1 MRSHE
6 LGFSSS
12 WKMLTRDKGWVKPL
26 LVLTLVG
33 WIPVLGQIA
42 LLGYGFEWARL
53 TAWGVDS
60 APKQSGVKYGK
71 VLRTGAVTFLVAL
84 SMSVVL
90 SLLNML
96 IFGAAMPASAFPGL
110 SGVSAQGDAFAML
123 YGGRSIALYLILLVV
138 NLLFGTFISVAMMR
152 ATIYDGF
159 AAGWRLDRIFQMIGR
174 DVAGFF
180 KVYWVSLVAG
190 VVNWLYS
197 VAVSFLALL
206 VALGGVVGFAY
217 MAPSLAN
224 GDTADLVDTVVYALV
239 QMGPAP
245 VLAIVLIALVLA
257 FAGGV
262 IGTAMELVTINA
274 VGQWF
279 CRFDVGRWGVSS
291 DPLPDGVPVEPVSTA
306 PSAADAPAG
315 PATSPVEPAEP
326 AAPATPAAPADAPAA
341 PGDAPVTPV
350 DAPAAPADA
359 PATPADAPSAPAA
372 DPAEAGESADAPA
385 EPAAAGSSPEPAA
398 PETTVVDDGHPMGP
412 LVGAPAAKSSE
423 PERVEK
429 AEKVEKDDHG
439 PWDEVLRP
447 EEFNKSKGDGE

>member
-26 LVLTLVG
+26 LVLTLIG

-279 CRFDVGRWGVSS
+279 CRFDVGRWGVSG
-291 DPLPDGVPVEPVSTA
+291 DPLPDGVPGEPVSPA
-306 PSAADAPAG
+306 PSAAG
-315 PATSPVEPAEP
+315 GSATSPVEPAEP
-326 AAPATPAAPADAPAA
+326 AAPATTAAPADVTPTPVDVPAAPADAS
-341 PGDAPVTPV
+341 VT
-350 DAPAAPADA
+350 
-359 PATPADAPSAPAA
+359 PAA

-385 EPAAAGSSPEPAA
+385 EPAAAEPSEPAT

-412 LVGAPAAKSSE
+412 LVGAPVEKPSE
-423 PERVEK
+423 PEQVEET
-429 AEKVEKDDHG
+429 EKVEKDDHG